1 LWLRIAFRDI
11 LTYKLLLLPSSVE
24 LKNYDLII
32 IGSGSA
38 TNLLDPLI
46 QSNPK
51 IKIAII
57 DKDEPGGICLTRGCI
72 PSKILLYPAELV
84 RVIEE
89 ARDLGVEADITK
101 VDFPRI
107 MERMRTLIGNDIESI
122 RQGLSSSEN
131 IDYYHDIAEFV
142 SPYTMKVGNET
153 IKSSVIFLTIGSRP
167 IIPNTKGLDDVG
179 YLTSDTAFKLTKLPA
194 NIAIIGGGYIAAEF
208 GHFFSAMGSSVT
220 IIGRN
225 VRFLPEEEP
234 EVSDLAKNVFNKHMK
249 VITNHEVIEARKTPT
264 GAKQLIARDKETGE
278 TIQVEAEEIMLAC
291 GRGPLTDILH
301 PEKSGV
307 KITSTGWI
315 QVDDYLQTSQPNI
328 WAFGDA
334 QGRYLFRHMA
344 NYESEVAYLNAILK
358 RKVKVDYHA
367 APHAVFTYPEIASVG
382 MLEKEAV
389 EKFGKEKILIG
400 FYLYEN
406 TAKGEAMNIRD
417 YFVKVIVNGSSNEIL
432 GAHIIGP
439 QASVLVQE
447 IINVMYAPGR
457 SAGIIDEAI
466 HIHPAM
472 NEVVQRAFGSLMPVE
487 HYHEHILGH

>member
-1 LWLRIAFRDI
+1 MFGDI
-11 LTYKLLLLPSSVE
+11 LTYKLLLVPFSAE
-24 LKNYDLII
+24 LKSYDLII

-38 TNLLDPLI
+38 SNLLDPLI

-84 RVIEE
+84 RHIEE

-101 VDFPRI
+101 IDFAKI
-107 MERMRTLIGNDIESI
+107 MERMRTLIGKDIESI

-142 SPYTMKVGNET
+142 SPYTIRVGDET
-153 IKSSVIFLTIGSRP
+153 IKSGMIFLTTGSRA
-167 IIPNTKGLDDVG
+167 IIPNTKGLDVVG
-179 YLTSDTAFKLTKLPA
+179 YLTSDTAFKLTKLPSSL
-194 NIAIIGGGYIAAEF
+194 AIVGGGYIAAEF

-220 IIGRN
+220 IVGRN
-225 VRFLPEEEP
+225 ERFLPEEEP
-234 EVSDLAKNVFNKHMK
+234 EVSELAKNEFSKHMK
-249 VITNHEVIEARKTPT
+249 IITNHEVIEARKTPART
-264 GAKQLIARDKETGE
+264 KQLIARAKDTGE
-278 TIQVEAEEIMLAC
+278 TIQVEAEEIMMAC

-301 PEKSGV
+301 PEKGGV
-307 KITSTGWI
+307 KITDTGWI

-358 RKVKVDYHA
+358 RKVKVDYQA
-367 APHAVFTYPEIASVG
+367 VPHAVFAYPEIASVG

-406 TAKGEAMNIRD
+406 TAKGEAMNVKD
-417 YFVKVIVNGSSNEIL
+417 FFVKVIVNGSTNEIL

-439 QASVLVQE
+439 QASVLIQE

-457 SAGIIDEAI
+457 SAEIIDEAI

-487 HYHEHILGH
+487 RYHERVTEH

>member
-1 LWLRIAFRDI
+1 
-11 LTYKLLLLPSSVE
+11 LLLVYPSAA

-38 TNLLDPLI
+38 TNLIDVLI

-84 RVIEE
+84 RLIEE
-89 ARDLGVEADITK
+89 ARELGVETEIQK
-101 VDFPRI
+101 IDFPKI
-107 MERMRTLIGNDIESI
+107 MERMRSLIGKDIESI

-153 IKSSVIFLTIGSRP
+153 IKSGMIFLTIGSRA
-167 IIPNTKGLDDVG
+167 IIPNIKGLEQVG
-179 YLTSDTAFKLTKLPA
+179 YLTSDSAFKLTVLPKSL
-194 NIAIIGGGYIAAEF
+194 AIVGGGYIAAEF
-208 GHFFSAMGSSVT
+208 GHFFSSMGSQVT
-220 IIGRN
+220 ILGRN
-225 VRFLPEEEP
+225 PRFLPEEEP
-234 EVSDLAKNVFNKHMK
+234 EVSELAKKEFNKHMK
-249 VITNHEVIEARKTPT
+249 VITNLECIETRKTPEGKVLT
-264 GAKQLIARDKETGE
+264 ARDKETGKLSE
-278 TIQVEAEEIMLAC
+278 VTTEEIMIAT
-291 GRGPLTDILH
+291 GRGPLTEILH

-307 KITSTGWI
+307 KLTKEGWI
-315 QVDDYLQTSQPNI
+315 WVDEYLQTSQSNI

-344 NYESEVAYLNAILK
+344 NYESEIAYLNAILK
-358 RKVKVDYHA
+358 KKVKVDYHA
-367 APHAVFTYPEIASVG
+367 VPHAVFSYPEIASVG
-382 MLEKEAV
+382 MGEKEAV
-389 EKFGKEKILIG
+389 EKLGKDNVLVG

-406 TAKGEAMNIRD
+406 TAKGEAMNVKD
-417 YFVKVIVNGSSNEIL
+417 YFVKVIVNGETSEIV

-439 QASVLVQE
+439 QASVLIQE
-447 IINVMYAPGR
+447 IINVMYSPTR
-457 SAGIIDEAI
+457 SAEIIDEAI

-487 HYHEHILGH
+487 HYHEHVLGH